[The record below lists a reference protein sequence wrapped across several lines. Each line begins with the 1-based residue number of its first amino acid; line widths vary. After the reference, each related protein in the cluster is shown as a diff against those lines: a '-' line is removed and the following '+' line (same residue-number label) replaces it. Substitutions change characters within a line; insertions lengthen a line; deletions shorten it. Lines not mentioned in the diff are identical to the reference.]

1 MKLNTYPSI
10 ILAST
15 SKYRSELLH
24 KLNIPFETANPL
36 VDETP
41 LCGESPPALAS
52 RLALAKSRAITST
65 APDTLVIGS
74 DQVASI
80 DHQLLGKP
88 GNMDRAVDQL
98 TLSSGRCV
106 EFHTAV
112 SVTHAD
118 SGESLSRLEI
128 TRVHFRELSH
138 QQIVRYL
145 EAEQPFD
152 CAGSFKS
159 EGMGIVLFRKIEG
172 RDPNA
177 LIGLPLIALVE
188 ILSEWNLILP

>member
-52 RLALAKSRAITST
+52 RLALAKSRAITPT

>member
-41 LCGESPPALAS
+41 LSGESPPALAS
-52 RLALAKSRAITST
+52 RLALAKSRAITPT
-65 APDTLVIGS
+65 VPDTLVIGS

>member
-1 MKLNTYPSI
+1 MKPNKYPSI

-15 SKYRSELLH
+15 SKYRGQLLH
-24 KLNIPFETANPL
+24 KLGIPFETAHPL
-36 VDETP
+36 VEETP
-41 LCGESPPALAS
+41 LPGESPAALAS
-52 RLALAKSRAITST
+52 RLALAKSRAITPT
-65 APDTLVIGS
+65 TPNTLVIGS

-112 SVTHAD
+112 SVTHAG

-128 TRVHFRELSH
+128 TRVHFRELNH
-138 QQIVRYL
+138 QQIIRYL
-145 EAEQPFD
+145 QAEQPFD

-159 EGMGIVLFRKIEG
+159 EGMGIALFRKIEG

-177 LIGLPLIALVE
+177 LVGLPLIALVE
-188 ILSEWNLILP
+188 ILSEWKIELP

>member
-1 MKLNTYPSI
+1 MNQYPSI

-15 SKYRSELLH
+15 SKYRSELLK
-24 KLNIPFETANPL
+24 KLQLPFETASPDVNEAPQ
-36 VDETP
+36 P
-41 LCGESPPALAS
+41 GESPSGLAS
-52 RLALAKSRAITST
+52 RLALAKSRAITPTS
-65 APDTLVIGS
+65 PNTLIIGS

-80 DHQLLGKP
+80 QNRLLGKP
-88 GNMDRAVDQL
+88 GTMEQAIEQL

-112 SVTHAD
+112 SVTHAG
-118 SGESLSRLEI
+118 SRESISRLET
-128 TRVHFRELSH
+128 TRVHFRDLSH

-145 EAEQPFD
+145 EAEKPFD

-159 EGMGIVLFRKIEG
+159 EGLGIVLFRKIEG
-172 RDPNA
+172 QDPNA

-188 ILSEWNLILP
+188 ILTAWHFALP

>member
-41 LCGESPPALAS
+41 LSGESPPALAS

-88 GNMDRAVDQL
+88 GNMDQAVDQL

>member
-52 RLALAKSRAITST
+52 RLALSKSRAITPT
-65 APDTLVIGS
+65 VPDTLVIGS

-145 EAEQPFD
+145 AAEQPFD

>member
-52 RLALAKSRAITST
+52 RLALAKSRAITPT
-65 APDTLVIGS
+65 VPDTLVIGS